1 MKKLVLTSIIAAAA
15 VLQSFGQG
23 EVVIG
28 NSTTSKIWTNGVA
41 STTTGVGAIMPGSA
55 SQGYT
60 FALFAYYTGTLGTSI
75 NSGTTVQNTD
85 NSTTPFLSSNWELV
99 GYGVNGGSGR
109 ITDANPF
116 ETVANIPVSDYATL
130 MMIGWNT
137 SVGGSTI
144 SSFDTAYNA
153 ALGGTA
159 NGLMYGY
166 SADGSILLGNG
177 TVPSNT
183 SAVGTGAGNIPAF
196 TIGLVPVVST
206 PEPTTM
212 ALAGLGGLALLGLR
226 RKK

>member
-23 EVVIG
+23 QVIIG
-28 NSTTSKIWTNGVA
+28 NSSTTKIWTNGVA
-41 STTTGVGAIMPGSA
+41 ATTTGTGGIMPGSTV
-55 SQGYT
+55 QGYT
-60 FALFAYYTGTLGTSI
+60 FALFAYYSGSLGSST

-99 GYGVNGGSGR
+99 GYGQNGASGR

-116 ETVANIPVSDYATL
+116 ETVGNIAAGNYATL
-130 MMIGWNT
+130 MMVGWNT
-137 SVGGSTI
+137 AVGGSTI
-144 SSFDTAYNA
+144 ASFDTAYNA

-166 SADGSILLGNG
+166 SGDGSILLGTG
-177 TVPSNT
+177 TVPPNT
-183 SAVGTGAGNIPAF
+183 QAIGGGVGTIAPF
-196 TIGLVPVVST
+196 TIGVVPVTST
-206 PEPTTM
+206 PEPTTL